1 MSAGSRYA
9 SKVRSRARMKGATS
23 QSAMEDI
30 LADVADA
37 VSNLEGAWPHVGE
50 IWQARQTKVFDTESF
65 GRWAPLKA
73 ATIMKKRKAGVTT
86 DTLVQSGMLRNE
98 VSSPTPRSSGPAFVV
113 LGPARGSVIE
123 YAKFHLHGN
132 GVPQRNPVPRLTGPE
147 RKNFIDAIR
156 DFYRPPDGQSKSREV
171 RLQMGLGV

>member
-1 MSAGSRYA
+1 MSAGSHYA

-23 QSAMEDI
+23 DSAMADI
-30 LADVADA
+30 LGDIADA
-37 VSNLEGAWPHVGE
+37 VSNLEGVWPHIGE

-73 ATIMKKRKAGVTT
+73 STIMKKRRDSISTE
-86 DTLVQSGMLRNE
+86 TLVQSGMLRGE
-98 VSSPTPRSSGPAFVV
+98 VSSPTPRSSGPAFIV
-113 LGPARGSVIE
+113 LGPARGAVIE

-147 RKNFIDAIR
+147 RKQFLDAIR
-156 DFYRPPDGQSKSREV
+156 DYYRPPDGQSKSREL